1 MKRIVLILLT
11 TALIFAWSVSASAE
25 IVYDENW
32 FVDTFGDRLESFIGS
47 FDATLGSAPQSKPSY
62 KNTNSVSLNFYID
75 SNGKACVTYSVAI
88 KETSTQKA
96 EAEVYIEKK
105 LLGPFWQ
112 KLNMKYTDS
121 FYERYHMES
130 FDFKVTENGTYRAV
144 LNVQIGEDDI
154 ELKTV
159 CDYEKGKLI
168 GDVNLDGRITAADAR
183 LVLRYSA
190 RLEGDSVDIR
200 RHGDINN
207 DGKVTAYDARL
218 LLKISAKQ

>member
-1 MKRIVLILLT
+1 MLT
-11 TALIFAWSVSASAE
+11 VALIFAWAVSASAE

-32 FVDTFGDRLESFIGS
+32 FVDTFGSRLESFIDS
-47 FDATLGSAPQSKPSY
+47 FESTLGSAPQLKPSY

-75 SNGKACVTYSVAI
+75 SNGNAYVTYSVAI

-105 LLGPFWQ
+105 LFGPFWQ
-112 KLNMKYTDS
+112 TLNVEYTDS
-121 FYERYHMES
+121 FYEHHHVGS

-144 LNVQIGEDDI
+144 LNVHSGEDDI

-168 GDVNLDGRITAADAR
+168 GDVNSDGRITAADAR

-200 RHGDINN
+200 RHGDLNN